1 LNKKI
6 TKLLSDN
13 LSEINS
19 KLNEGFEDYKS
30 IPGYDKHSTKLKSEI
45 LSNLIESVVSDLLK
59 EAIAPGVDH
68 MADLIVDGTP
78 LEIKTTAT
86 SDSWRGGEFSKRPG
100 DYIMV
105 GWEEVSGVLKTFM
118 LHTFLEKNHWKSS
131 GSGNY
136 YATSIS
142 LSEILDK
149 VPFKVLKGGL
159 EKKRIKTHM
168 VKV

>member
-1 LNKKI
+1 LNTKI
-6 TKLLSDN
+6 TNLLNNN
-13 LSEINS
+13 LSEIES
-19 KLNEGFEDYKS
+19 RLNKGFKDYKS

-45 LSNLIESVVSDLLK
+45 LSNLIESVVSELIT
-59 EAIAPGVDH
+59 EAVAPGKDH

-105 GWEEVSGVLKTFM
+105 GWEEVCGVLKTFM
-118 LHTFLEKNHWKSS
+118 LHTFLEESHWKSS

-142 LSEILDK
+142 LSDIIEK
-149 VPFKVLKGGL
+149 VPYNILKGKV
-159 EKKRIKTHM
+159 EKKRIKNHM

>member
-1 LNKKI
+1 MNTKI
-6 TKLLSDN
+6 TNLLNNN
-13 LSEINS
+13 LSEIES
-19 KLNEGFEDYKS
+19 RLNKGFKDYKS
-30 IPGYDKHSTKLKSEI
+30 IPGYEKHSTKLKSEI
-45 LSNLIESVVSDLLK
+45 LSNLIESVVSELIT
-59 EAIAPGVDH
+59 EAVAPGKDH

-105 GWEEVSGVLKTFM
+105 GWEEVCGVLKTFM
-118 LHTFLEKNHWKSS
+118 LHTFLEESHWKSS

-142 LSEILDK
+142 LSDIIEK
-149 VPFKVLKGGL
+149 VPYNILKGKV
-159 EKKRIKTHM
+159 EKKRIKNHM